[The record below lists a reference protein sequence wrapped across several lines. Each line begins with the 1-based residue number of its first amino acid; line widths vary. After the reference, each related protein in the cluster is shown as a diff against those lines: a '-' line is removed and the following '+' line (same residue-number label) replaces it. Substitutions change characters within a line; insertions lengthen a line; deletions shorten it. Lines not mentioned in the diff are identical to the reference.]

1 VRRRVEKEATEKE
14 ATREGARSRRI
25 AEQHRKLAEQ
35 RAEKREKKRRGHVDE
50 IEGAPP
56 EKVELVVPEGPEGR
70 ALLQA
75 LVRMQAELIA
85 ENPTAPYLPI
95 RDPAAGRPRRTKM
108 YKPQDEER
116 FWIQHSLGQTAY
128 AVNEFKFCWVSPLPT
143 VLYPGAI
150 YQIYTLDGD
159 KPRWGFASFLRT
171 EDVLDPISF
180 GSRPWLR
187 FFPIPL
193 ATEGEGIGVAPAHGR
208 RTHFGMVQRVRSR
221 KCGKK

>member
-1 VRRRVEKEATEKE
+1 MRGREK
-14 ATREGARSRRI
+14 G
-25 AEQHRKLAEQ
+25 AEQAEKQ
-35 RAEKREKKRRGHVDE
+35 AEKRTEKRTEKRARRGRLEE
-50 IEGAPP
+50 IEGVTPERP
-56 EKVELVVPEGPEGR
+56 EKVELEVPEGPDGR

-75 LVRMQAELIA
+75 LVRMQAEMIA

-95 RDPAAGRPRRTKM
+95 RDPAAGRPRHTKM

-143 VLYPGAI
+143 ILYPGAI
-150 YQIYTLDGD
+150 YQIYTLDGE

-180 GSRPWLR
+180 GSRLWLR

-193 ATEGEGIGVAPAHGR
+193 ATGGEEHGIVASPTAGR
-208 RTHFGMVQRVRSR
+208 RTHFGITPRARSR
-221 KCGKK
+221 KCGKG